1 MNDAEIQKTIEN
13 WKDTLLAQKGIT
25 GIARGV
31 GSEKVIVY
39 VEKHTPETAAVI
51 PRELD
56 GIPVEVK
63 TTGEKLR
70 ILQARTDRWRP
81 IIGGIS
87 LGHPEVTA
95 GTYSGVVLDTRTNQP
110 AILSCNHVCFDDK
123 TEILTIDGWK
133 KFEGLTAEDHVATID
148 SNFNLEY
155 QKPLAIQKLRYE
167 GKMIHFENPHY
178 DLLVTPDHRLFCF
191 WKEYDGEPRPRDKG
205 RRLGKKRYG
214 FWRAEDVYER
224 VMRRS
229 GASLI
234 GFVTHLKWNCTSQSI
249 FSLPEVEY
257 ARGGDYN
264 VRERLDLDLWCE
276 FLGYYL
282 AEGSSTI
289 REKTKHYIVQIR
301 NKNPKLLSRV
311 HTLFQKLG
319 FNPFYGKWAVRVTNK
334 QLCLYLKQFG
344 KAKDKFIPRE
354 IKQLT
359 PRRLRILFDAY
370 IAGDGT
376 RVKKSPHRTEFVVA
390 STRSKKLADDLQE
403 IALKLGECGLIRER
417 HGYDKKSTW
426 MKPEGVY
433 YTISFRRVEIEPQIR
448 KKYVH
453 LEDYEGW
460 VYDCTVPNGTL
471 LVRRN
476 GVPMISGNCALNWG
490 ELRLGQAGDN
500 TLQPGPFDGGKDPED
515 KVGELDRW
523 VDVDPAPAE
532 NLVDIALARM
542 TLPEGSLQGA
552 IDIEAASYSAEPRV
566 GMKCVKSGR
575 TTGTTS
581 STIEAVGAVID
592 IDGWG
597 SARFVD
603 QIIFRP
609 PLGTGGD
616 SGSLVAEAQTKR
628 AIGVLFAGSSQVT
641 AVNRASNIEQH
652 GIKFIGP
659 PAPEPTIPAAAP
671 IAARAFPYIG
681 PLATA
686 AILAALCL

>member
-110 AILSCNHVCFDDK
+110 AILSCNHV
-123 TEILTIDGWK
+123 I
-133 KFEGLTAEDHVATID
+133 
-148 SNFNLEY
+148 
-155 QKPLAIQKLRYE
+155 
-167 GKMIHFENPHY
+167 
-178 DLLVTPDHRLFCF
+178 
-191 WKEYDGEPRPRDKG
+191 
-205 RRLGKKRYG
+205 
-214 FWRAEDVYER
+214 
-224 VMRRS
+224 
-229 GASLI
+229 
-234 GFVTHLKWNCTSQSI
+234 
-249 FSLPEVEY
+249 
-257 ARGGDYN
+257 
-264 VRERLDLDLWCE
+264 
-276 FLGYYL
+276 
-282 AEGSSTI
+282 
-289 REKTKHYIVQIR
+289 
-301 NKNPKLLSRV
+301 
-311 HTLFQKLG
+311 
-319 FNPFYGKWAVRVTNK
+319 
-334 QLCLYLKQFG
+334 
-344 KAKDKFIPRE
+344 
-354 IKQLT
+354 
-359 PRRLRILFDAY
+359 
-370 IAGDGT
+370 
-376 RVKKSPHRTEFVVA
+376 
-390 STRSKKLADDLQE
+390 
-403 IALKLGECGLIRER
+403 
-417 HGYDKKSTW
+417 
-426 MKPEGVY
+426 
-433 YTISFRRVEIEPQIR
+433 
-448 KKYVH
+448 
-453 LEDYEGW
+453 
-460 VYDCTVPNGTL
+460 
-471 LVRRN
+471 
-476 GVPMISGNCALNWG
+476 ALNWA